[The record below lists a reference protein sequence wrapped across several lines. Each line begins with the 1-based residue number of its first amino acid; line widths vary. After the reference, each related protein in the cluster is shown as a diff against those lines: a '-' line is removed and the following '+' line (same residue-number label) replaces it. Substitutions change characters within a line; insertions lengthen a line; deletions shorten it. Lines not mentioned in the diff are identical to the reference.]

1 MKNATRQLVIC
12 FILFFAFLVFPK
24 FIYAYI
30 DPGTGSYVL
39 QLIIAALISISLVIK
54 VSWTKIKTFLL
65 KIFKKTSK

>member
-1 MKNATRQLVIC
+1 MKNATRLLVIC
-12 FILFFAFLVFPK
+12 IILSFNFLVFPK
-24 FIYAYI
+24 FMYAYI

-54 VSWTKIKTFLL
+54 ISWTKIKTFLL